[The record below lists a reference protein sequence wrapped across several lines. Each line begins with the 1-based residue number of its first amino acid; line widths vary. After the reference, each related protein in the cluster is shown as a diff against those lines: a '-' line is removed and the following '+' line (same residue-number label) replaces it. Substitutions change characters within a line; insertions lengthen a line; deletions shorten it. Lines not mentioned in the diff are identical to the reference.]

1 VGEQPLSISIKD
13 GPGALQLLTT
23 TQWNALVE
31 DCDVSVC
38 VCVCV
43 FVCVCAC
50 ECECKMYIFGKL
62 CIISYSDQFTFTFF
76 RVHSLIFFMC

>member
-1 VGEQPLSISIKD
+1 MGEQPLSISIKD

-38 VCVCV
+38 VCLCV
-43 FVCVCAC
+43 RARVSVSVRCTYLASCV
-50 ECECKMYIFGKL
+50 
-62 CIISYSDQFTFTFF
+62 
-76 RVHSLIFFMC
+76 

>member
-43 FVCVCAC
+43 CLCVRA
-50 ECECKMYIFGKL
+50 
-62 CIISYSDQFTFTFF
+62 
-76 RVHSLIFFMC
+76 RVSVSVRCTYLASCV